1 MNRLLL
7 GQVRVAIVTGYF
19 ENLITNT
26 FANLNSTQVLR
37 MTTHVI
43 SQNAISETN
52 VISENEKISFH
63 SVENPF
69 DTEKDCYK

>member
-1 MNRLLL
+1 
-7 GQVRVAIVTGYF
+7 
-19 ENLITNT
+19 
-26 FANLNSTQVLR
+26 

-43 SQNAISETN
+43 SQHAISETN